1 MFWDYDLVLSP
12 RRVRQRTHRVRS
24 NMRCIVLSLILAIF
38 ASSAFAKDRII
49 NRAAF
54 LELVLGKTLG
64 IPLLMVRLRIYEDGS
79 IQGKGMGRQVS
90 GLWEWESGY
99 FCRTLVWGSVEIGR
113 NCQEVT
119 LDSRKLIFTS
129 DRGTGRSARFSL
141 K

>member
-1 MFWDYDLVLSP
+1 MFWDYDLVISLGRKS
-12 RRVRQRTHRVRS
+12 QRTHQVRS
-24 NMRCIVLSLILAIF
+24 NMRRIILSLILAIF

-64 IPLLMVRLRIYEDGS
+64 IPMFLVKLRIYEDGS
-79 IQGKGMGRQVS
+79 IQGKGMGKQIS
-90 GLWEWESGY
+90 GLWEWQTGY

-113 NCQEVT
+113 NCQEIT

>member
-1 MFWDYDLVLSP
+1 MS
-12 RRVRQRTHRVRS
+12 R
-24 NMRCIVLSLILAIF
+24 IILSLILTIF
-38 ASSAFAKDRII
+38 ASSAFANDRIL

-64 IPLLMVRLRIYEDGS
+64 IPLFLVRLRIYEDGS
-79 IQGKGMGRQVS
+79 IQGKAMGRQVS
-90 GLWEWESGY
+90 GLWEWETGY
-99 FCRTLVWGSVEIGR
+99 FCRTLFWGSVDISR

>member
-1 MFWDYDLVLSP
+1 MRRMVL
-12 RRVRQRTHRVRS
+12 
-24 NMRCIVLSLILAIF
+24 LLILTIF
-38 ASSAFAKDRII
+38 ASSAFANDRIL

-64 IPLLMVRLRIYEDGS
+64 IPMFLVKLRIYEDGS
-79 IQGKGMGRQVS
+79 IQGKGMGKQIS
-90 GLWEWESGY
+90 GLWEWQTGY

-113 NCQEVT
+113 NCQEIT

>member
-1 MFWDYDLVLSP
+1 M
-12 RRVRQRTHRVRS
+12 RR
-24 NMRCIVLSLILAIF
+24 IILSLILAIF
-38 ASSAFAKDRII
+38 ASSAFAGDRILSK
-49 NRAAF
+49 AAF

-64 IPLLMVRLRIYEDGS
+64 IPMFFVRLRIYGDGS

-90 GLWEWESGY
+90 GLWEWETGY
-99 FCRTLVWGSVEIGR
+99 FCRTLFWGGADIGR

-129 DRGTGRSARFSL
+129 DRGMGRSARFSL